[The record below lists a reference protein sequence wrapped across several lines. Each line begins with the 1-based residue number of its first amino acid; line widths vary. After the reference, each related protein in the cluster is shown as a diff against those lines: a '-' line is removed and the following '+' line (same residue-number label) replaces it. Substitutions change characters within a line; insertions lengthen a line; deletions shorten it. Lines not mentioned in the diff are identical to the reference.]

1 MHTIRVAL
9 VDDHALFRHGIRSLL
24 REERGIE
31 VVAEGE
37 SGEDA
42 IRIAR
47 EQEPHVL
54 LLDLDMPGM
63 SGLEATRQVLA
74 SGARTRVLILTMHS
88 EDPFPRRLLESGALG
103 YLSKGCPAAELVTAI
118 QKVALGR
125 RYLQAELAQ
134 EMALR
139 GRGQDASPFTSLSR
153 RELDITLSLIRGLNA
168 KTISRQTGLSV
179 KTISTYKLR
188 MYDKLAIKSLAEL
201 ARLGI
206 LHSLLPSTEVGSLT
220 HLNEP
225 LAAQRLS
232 QKLVQPAVPKES
244 V

>member
-42 IRIAR
+42 VRIAR

-118 QKVALGR
+118 QRVAMGR

-134 EMALR
+134 EMALS
-139 GRGQDASPFTSLSR
+139 GRAQDASPFASLSR
-153 RELDITLSLIRGLNA
+153 RELDITLSLIRGLSP

-179 KTISTYKLR
+179 KTVSTYKLR

-206 LHSLLPSTEVGSLT
+206 LHGLLPSTEVGSLT
-220 HLNEP
+220 HLNDASGP
-225 LAAQRLS
+225 PTALR
-232 QKLVQPAVPKES
+232 KPVQESPPKNSE
-244 V
+244 